1 MSPARVLGIV
11 EDTETWVLDSRGI
24 EQLALQACHPRFF
37 ASHRYIA
44 YAKPVRVTP
53 V

>member
-1 MSPARVLGIV
+1 MLKSKGH
-11 EDTETWVLDSRGI
+11 

-44 YAKPVRVTP
+44 YAKPIAVSPRGADEFTP
-53 V
+53 IAAIG